1 MRGEIDRLLRENE
14 RLRRDR
20 RDGGGDGDRRNDRF
34 DDEAGDGGRSNA
46 LVPWGRSSD
55 LVPQMHGARGSSKMS
70 AGKTQEFLRREA
82 AMKRTNEAI
91 GSGLRSESGAYDD
104 MAFFQPQNMSME
116 TYAHAQKT
124 KQTPTPSIQDT
135 SEHGQ
140 CS

>member
-1 MRGEIDRLLRENE
+1 MESDDEGFDDDDVEDDDRAGGAAAAAAVVACGARAREDGMRSEIDRLLRENE

-91 GSGLRSESGAYDD
+91 GSGLRSESGAL
-104 MAFFQPQNMSME
+104 
-116 TYAHAQKT
+116 
-124 KQTPTPSIQDT
+124 
-135 SEHGQ
+135 
-140 CS
+140 